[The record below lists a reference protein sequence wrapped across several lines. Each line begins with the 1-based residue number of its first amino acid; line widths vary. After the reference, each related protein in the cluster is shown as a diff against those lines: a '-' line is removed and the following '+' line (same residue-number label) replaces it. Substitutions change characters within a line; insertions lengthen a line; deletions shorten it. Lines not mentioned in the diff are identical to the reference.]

1 MNAVGAQPLLGFA
14 AGGERLAMPA
24 ADVIEVIRAPRTTR
38 VPHAPASLR
47 GLANVRGAVV
57 PVVSLA
63 DLLGQ
68 PVGPERQ
75 LVLLAG
81 ATPVGLLVDEVS
93 SLIAEARAARVIEP
107 RPLLDRAF
115 AAIGRRSST
124 ATAAAAEASSPS
136 AGAVPTV
143 ALLAFTVAGQEF
155 ALPLGDV
162 REVLRMP
169 DGIALLPHA
178 GAAVAG
184 TASHRGRLV
193 PLLDLRALLGLD
205 GGERRAPPRVLL
217 TRIGRHRVGL
227 VVDAVSAVLQIAE
240 DQIDPLPPVLARGS
254 AEARIQAICRLDDG
268 RRLVSVL
275 SSDRL
280 LNDDVTARLAQ
291 EGHEDMKVAPAADA
305 GEEQILL
312 FRLGDD
318 EFGLPIAAISEVTR
332 RPERL
337 TSLPK
342 SPAFVDGIM
351 NLRGQVLPII
361 DQRRRFGVPAGDG
374 ARKPVVVVRIGE
386 SQAGFVVDSVTRVAS
401 VPAAA
406 LQPAPDLG
414 RDQAAAIDRVASF
427 EVDGRIILLVN
438 PQELLDRAERDLLS
452 AMQGGPEAQPAS

>member
-1 MNAVGAQPLLGFA
+1 
-14 AGGERLAMPA
+14 MPA
-24 ADVIEVIRAPRTTR
+24 ADVVEVIPAPRTTR
-38 VPHAPASLR
+38 VPHAPESLR

-63 DLLGQ
+63 GLLGQ
-68 PVGPERQ
+68 PVGPERR
-75 LVLLAG
+75 LVMLAG

-93 SLIAEARAARVIEP
+93 SLVAEARAARLIEP
-107 RPLLDRAF
+107 RPLLERAY
-115 AAIGRRSST
+115 ATLAPRSSKG
-124 ATAAAAEASSPS
+124 AAAAVVETHAP
-136 AGAVPTV
+136 AAAATATV

-162 REVLRMP
+162 REVLRIP
-169 DGIALLPHA
+169 EGVALLPHA
-178 GAAVAG
+178 GAGVAG
-184 TASHRGRLV
+184 TAAHRGRLV
-193 PLLDLRALLGLD
+193 PLLDLRALLALGA
-205 GGERRAPPRVLL
+205 GERRAPPRVLL

-227 VVDAVSAVLQIAE
+227 VVDAVSAVLEVAE
-240 DQIDPLPPVLARGS
+240 DQIDPLPLVLARGA

-291 EGHEDMKVAPAADA
+291 EGHEDMKAAPTADA

-318 EFGLPIAAISEVTR
+318 EFGLPIAAVSEVTR

-342 SPAFVDGIM
+342 APAFVDGIM
-351 NLRGQVLPII
+351 NLRGQVLPVI
-361 DQRRRFGVPAGDG
+361 DQRRRFGVPVGDG
-374 ARKPVVVVRIGE
+374 ARKPVVVVRIGD

-406 LQPAPDLG
+406 LQPVPDLG
-414 RDQAAAIDRVASF
+414 GDQAATIDRVASF
-427 EVDGRIILLVN
+427 EVDGRLVLLVN
-438 PQELLDRAERDLLS
+438 PQELLDRAERDLLA
-452 AMQGGPEAQPAS
+452 AMQGGSEAQPAS